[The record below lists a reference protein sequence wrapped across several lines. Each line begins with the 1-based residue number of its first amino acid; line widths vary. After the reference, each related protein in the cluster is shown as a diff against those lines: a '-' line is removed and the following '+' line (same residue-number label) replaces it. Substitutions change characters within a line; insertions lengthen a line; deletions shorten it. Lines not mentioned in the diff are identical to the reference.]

1 MTLPFNI
8 FRAVY
13 QESEIE
19 RYKGNPFIEA
29 LPRVSKVEELKTKLE
44 GKVKYNPAAG
54 YLDARERAHELC
66 GLLDDF
72 FQPLSMHVALEE
84 KIALMIRGGYVARNI
99 ATGQLQQHLQNGYE
113 RLMTG
118 NISSFRFAEAPS
130 TARCLSLI
138 GCSGCGK
145 SSSVLRILATYPQAI
160 YHEKYNTYQLTYL
173 RIECPVDG
181 SLKSLCLNFFQE
193 VDKHLNTDL
202 TERYGRKRH
211 STEVLLSFMGQVANQ
226 YAIGVL
232 VIDEIQRLGRKQKE
246 GQERMLEFF
255 VALVNIIGV
264 PVILVGTPKARP
276 IFELEL
282 QSARRSTGI
291 GSMVWE
297 PLPQHKNRI
306 DKVTGKPKSTEWR
319 LLTGKL
325 WQYQW
330 LIHRD
335 EPLTEEIRNTWFELS
350 QGVLDIVVKLF
361 VLAQL
366 RAIITG
372 VERLSSKLFVKVYES
387 ELQPIHPM
395 IEALKSGKA
404 RSIAKYSD
412 LQYKEID
419 KRLLEL
425 SQQISEVAAAKSDTF
440 PFASDS
446 EAMRLYNLLLGMG
459 CESELLVPLVQK
471 AIKDHPNL
479 QVRGL
484 IPLVLEWYEQ
494 MPDEVEEP
502 KEKPVLIKLKD
513 WHTLPNDDLRF
524 GYSQHKKQSN
534 ELYQYYK
541 QQGKIFD
548 MTAWLKQSV

>member
-1 MTLPFNI
+1 MSLPSNI

-19 RYKGNPFIEA
+19 RYKDNPFIEA

-54 YLDARERAHELC
+54 YFDARERAHELC

-113 RLMTG
+113 RLMSG
-118 NISSFRFAEAPS
+118 DISSFRFAEAPS

-193 VDKHLNTDL
+193 VDKHLHTDL

-297 PLPQHKNRI
+297 PLLQHKNRI
-306 DKVTGKPKSTEWR
+306 DKVTGKPKPTEWR
-319 LLTGKL
+319 LLTDKL

-372 VERLSSKLFVKVYES
+372 VERLSSKLFIKVFES

-404 RSIAKYSD
+404 NSIAKYSD

-471 AIKDHPNL
+471 AFKDYPNL

-494 MPDEVEEP
+494 MPNEVEGP

-513 WHTLPNDDLRF
+513 WHTLPSDDLRF

-548 MTAWLKQSV
+548 MTVWLKQSV

>member
-1 MTLPFNI
+1 MSLSQNI

-13 QESEIE
+13 AESDIA

-29 LPRVSKVEELKTKLE
+29 LPAISTIRGIKSKLE
-44 GKVKYNPAAG
+44 GKVIYNPTAS
-54 YLDARERAHELC
+54 YLDARQRAHELC

-84 KIALMIRGGYVARNI
+84 KISLMIRGGYVARNI
-99 ATGQLQQHLQNGYE
+99 ETGQLQQHLQNGYE
-113 RLMTG
+113 RMMTG
-118 NISSFRFAEAPS
+118 DITSFRFAEAPS

-138 GCSGCGK
+138 GCSGSGK
-145 SSSVLRILATYPQAI
+145 SSSVMRILATYPQAI
-160 YHEKYNTYQLTYL
+160 YHEKYNTYQLSYL

-193 VDKHLNTDL
+193 VDKHLHTDL

-211 STEVLLSFMGQVANQ
+211 STEVLLSFMAQVANQ
-226 YAIGVL
+226 YAVGVL
-232 VIDEIQRLGRKQKE
+232 VIDEIQRLSRKQKA

-297 PLPQHKNRI
+297 PLPQNKNKI
-306 DKVTGKPKSTEWR
+306 DRVTGKPKPSEWR
-319 LLTGKL
+319 LLTDKL

-366 RAIITG
+366 RAIVTG
-372 VERLSSKLFVKVYES
+372 VERLSSKLFIKVYES

-404 RSIAKYSD
+404 ATIAKYSD
-412 LQYKEID
+412 LKYKAID

-425 SQQISEVAAAKSDTF
+425 SKQISEIEISKTDTL
-440 PFASDS
+440 PFASNS
-446 EAMRLYNLLLGMG
+446 EGMRLYNLLLGMG
-459 CESELLVPLVQK
+459 CESSLLVPLVQK
-471 AIKDHPNL
+471 AITEHPNL
-479 QVRGL
+479 QVRAL

-494 MPDEVEEP
+494 KPNEAEEI
-502 KEKPVLIKLKD
+502 KEKPKLVNAKS
-513 WHTLPNDDLRF
+513 WHTLPSEDLRY
-524 GYSQHKKQSN
+524 GYSQHKKRSA
-534 ELYQYYK
+534 ELHQFYK
-541 QQGKIFD
+541 QQGNVFD
-548 MTAWLKQSV
+548 MTSWLKKSI

>member
-1 MTLPFNI
+1 
-8 FRAVY
+8 
-13 QESEIE
+13 
-19 RYKGNPFIEA
+19 
-29 LPRVSKVEELKTKLE
+29 
-44 GKVKYNPAAG
+44 
-54 YLDARERAHELC
+54 
-66 GLLDDF
+66 
-72 FQPLSMHVALEE
+72 
-84 KIALMIRGGYVARNI
+84 
-99 ATGQLQQHLQNGYE
+99 
-113 RLMTG
+113 
-118 NISSFRFAEAPS
+118 
-130 TARCLSLI
+130 
-138 GCSGCGK
+138 
-145 SSSVLRILATYPQAI
+145 
-160 YHEKYNTYQLTYL
+160 
-173 RIECPVDG
+173 
-181 SLKSLCLNFFQE
+181 
-193 VDKHLNTDL
+193 
-202 TERYGRKRH
+202 
-211 STEVLLSFMGQVANQ
+211 
-226 YAIGVL
+226 
-232 VIDEIQRLGRKQKE
+232 
-246 GQERMLEFF
+246 MLEFF

-264 PVILVGTPKARP
+264 PVILVGTPKARS

-297 PLPQHKNRI
+297 PQPQHKNRI
-306 DKVTGKPKSTEWR
+306 DKATGKPKPTEWR
-319 LLTGKL
+319 LLTDKL

-372 VERLSSKLFVKVYES
+372 VERLSSKLFRKVYES

-404 RSIAKYSD
+404 KSIAKYSD
-412 LQYKEID
+412 LKYKEID

-425 SQQISEVAAAKSDTF
+425 SQQISEVTAAKSDTL

-479 QVRGL
+479 QVRAL

-494 MPDEVEEP
+494 TPDEVEEF
-502 KEKPVLIKLKD
+502 KEKPVLIKPKD
-513 WHTLPNDDLRF
+513 WHTLPSDDLRF
-524 GYSQHKKQSN
+524 GYSQHKKQSG
-534 ELYQYYK
+534 ELYRYYK
-541 QQGKIFD
+541 QEGKIFD